1 MPQVIDSKTEKH
13 SYNAFFSKEN
23 VETTLA
29 LIYTESTNSIGIG
42 YYSKFSG
49 IKEGHVQ
56 GGPIAVS
63 GNITVVVNPNPKVT
77 VIINQFHDDI
87 SNNYISLHVTITVD
101 IPMLSKKTVYNQT
114 LGGKYNPAN

>member
-13 SYNAFFSKEN
+13 SYNVFFSKEN

-29 LIYTESTNSIGIG
+29 LIYTESTSSLGIG

-49 IKEGHVQ
+49 IKEGHVK

-63 GNITVVVNPNPKVT
+63 GNTTVVANPNPKVT
-77 VIINQFHDDI
+77 VIISQFHNDMP
-87 SNNYISLHVTITVD
+87 NNYISLHVTITVD
-101 IPMLSKKTVYNQT
+101 IPALGKKTIYNQT
-114 LGGKYNPAN
+114 LAGKYNSTN